1 MGSWEN
7 GVWTWALKWRGWFVW
22 EEQQANEFY
31 PPTSFPPHKKLLKSL
46 FRSFLWGGKEVG
58 G

>member
-22 EEQQANEFY
+22 EEQQVEETNA
-31 PPTSFPPHKKLLKSL
+31 SLKMG
-46 FRSFLWGGKEVG
+46 RMI
-58 G
+58 